1 MTIRKRLFRGAVMGF
16 LLCVWGIRP
25 GTGLGTDDVSALR
38 RLIPELSSWK
48 LSEEPESYRAE
59 NLFEYINGAAEIYI
73 SYEFEE
79 LLVANLTMDGTETE
93 MSIEIYDMGSSTN
106 AFGIYSAERYP
117 ENVFV
122 PIGTQG
128 YIESGALNFLAS
140 RYYIKLLCFEGG
152 EDSDTYL
159 RQFGEDMTRRIGGK
173 MSFPDVLKIF
183 PKSNRIDNSEKYF
196 MRNFMGYSFFH
207 DGYSA
212 DYRLDGHEFVCIL
225 VVGKDDADAR
235 EMLEGYLK
243 AKQADVLDSPSGVHH
258 IRDRYY
264 HNIFLARINH
274 YLCGVMKIQDDRTE
288 DGRRYLE
295 EMTDKLKKK

>member
-1 MTIRKRLFRGAVMGF
+1 MF
-16 LLCVWGIRP
+16 LILCVWGIRP
-25 GTGLGTDDVSALR
+25 GVGFDTGDTDALK
-38 RLIPELSSWK
+38 RLIPEWPSWK

-93 MSIEIYDMGSSTN
+93 MSIEIYDMGSAAN

-117 ENVFV
+117 ENSF
-122 PIGTQG
+122 ISMGTQG

-152 EDSDTYL
+152 AAADMHL
-159 RQFGEDMTRRIGGK
+159 RQFGEEMVRRIGGK
-173 MSFPDVLKIF
+173 MSFPDVLKVF
-183 PKSNRIDNSEKYF
+183 PKSNRIENSEKYF

-207 DGYSA
+207 DGYSV
-212 DYRLDGHEFVCIL
+212 DYRLDANEFVCIL

-235 EMLEGYLK
+235 EMLEGYLE
-243 AKQADVLDSPSGVHH
+243 AKKNDVLDSPSGTYH

-264 HNIFLARINH
+264 HNIFLARVNR
-274 YLCGVMKIQDDRTE
+274 YLCGVMKIQDDRIE
-288 DGRRYLE
+288 EGRRFLE
-295 EMTDKLKKK
+295 EMMDKLKKK